1 MSHYCYNCSK
11 YITIIFCPT
20 VAGVECVCFP
30 GVCAWH
36 SIHSLVSP
44 AAYLIICPQSHQQN
58 ATPAIRSS
66 SFFAH
71 QFPAPS
77 PSPRSTDPPAPSFV
91 GPFVG
96 PHYAGKYRKRI
107 LQFCHQSCGCTRPN
121 ITFFSNYIFALL
133 LPASWGGGWWK
144 KKETPTPVAFCSLFI
159 CCIA

>member
-1 MSHYCYNCSK
+1 MINIRSSPCEITTTVFIEKSFSMSHYCYNCSK

-71 QFPAPS
+71 QLPS
-77 PSPRSTDPPAPSFV
+77 SIAQPPF
-91 GPFVG
+91 
-96 PHYAGKYRKRI
+96 HRY
-107 LQFCHQSCGCTRPN
+107 SCP
-121 ITFFSNYIFALL
+121 
-133 LPASWGGGWWK
+133 
-144 KKETPTPVAFCSLFI
+144 FI
-159 CCIA
+159 CGALCGASLCWKI

>member
-1 MSHYCYNCSK
+1 MLNIRSSPCEITTTVFIEKSFSMSHYCYNCSK

-107 LQFCHQSCGCTRPN
+107 LQFCHQSCWLYTAKYN
-121 ITFFSNYIFALL
+121 IF
-133 LPASWGGGWWK
+133 
-144 KKETPTPVAFCSLFI
+144 
-159 CCIA
+159 